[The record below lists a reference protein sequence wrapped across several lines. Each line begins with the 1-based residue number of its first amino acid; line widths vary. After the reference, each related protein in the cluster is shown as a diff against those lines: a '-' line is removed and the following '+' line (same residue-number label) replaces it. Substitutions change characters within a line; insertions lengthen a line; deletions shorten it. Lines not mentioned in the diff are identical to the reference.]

1 MLISVIINMG
11 LLKVFNKF
19 DVPSEVQMI
28 IQTFIIAKPE
38 YDSVLNELKLQYNL
52 GLWWLYKP
60 PIPEVMTSINHI
72 FELEHAPG
80 KVEFMTYD
88 DSMDIVEQAFI
99 LEEVNDEIE
108 TKVYNKIIKKYT

>member
-1 MLISVIINMG
+1 MG

-28 IQTFIIAKPE
+28 IQTFIKAKLE
-38 YDSVLNELKLQYNL
+38 YDSVLYELTLRYNL

-60 PIPEVMTSINHI
+60 PTSILMTSNNHI
-72 FELEHAPG
+72 FELVDPPT

-88 DSMDIVEQAFI
+88 DSMDIVEQAFN

-108 TKVYNKIIKKYT
+108 TKVYHKVIKKYT